1 MRCIAR
7 NVIAICSFKSR
18 DSSQPNFVALV
29 PHIEMAE
36 HDGAG
41 VPKGF
46 LVIQKVNQKKEITKL
61 KISVTCY
68 SLVSVFGSCYFFQT
82 IFITGTPSH
91 FLFFNFFDVVIYK
104 QISFT
109 RGYFTRLWRRNS
121 NMVLENVDGHNFS
134 LFSHILF
141 LFQKCAMANYFYKNV
156 AFIIWDLRLLNKL
169 LTFSVSFYF
178 RSFTCPFMTTSATCL
193 RSTSFQPTVT
203 SCNWQSKS
211 LSKSMQS
218 CHQ

>member
-36 HDGAG
+36 NDGPG

-46 LVIQKVNQKKEITKL
+46 LVIQKANQKKEISH

-68 SLVSVFGSCYFFQT
+68 SLVSVVGSCYIFQT
-82 IFITGTPSH
+82 IFITGTPPH
-91 FLFFNFFDVVIYK
+91 FLFFNFFDVVIYL

-109 RGYFTRLWRRNS
+109 HGYFTRLWRRNS
-121 NMVLENVDGHNFS
+121 NMVLENGHNFS

-141 LFQKCAMANYFYKNV
+141 LFQKCAMTNYWYKNV
-156 AFIIWDLRLLNKL
+156 AFIIWDLRLLKTN
-169 LTFSVSFYF
+169 
-178 RSFTCPFMTTSATCL
+178 R
-193 RSTSFQPTVT
+193 
-203 SCNWQSKS
+203 
-211 LSKSMQS
+211 
-218 CHQ
+218 

>member
-7 NVIAICSFKSR
+7 KVIAICSFKSR

-36 HDGAG
+36 NDGPG

-46 LVIQKVNQKKEITKL
+46 LVQKVNKNGNFAQNFRYML
-61 KISVTCY
+61 LTCFCCWQLLLFPNDIY
-68 SLVSVFGSCYFFQT
+68 YWHT
-82 IFITGTPSH
+82 AP
-91 FLFFNFFDVVIYK
+91 FLIFFNFFDVVIYK

>member
-1 MRCIAR
+1 
-7 NVIAICSFKSR
+7 
-18 DSSQPNFVALV
+18 
-29 PHIEMAE
+29 
-36 HDGAG
+36 
-41 VPKGF
+41 
-46 LVIQKVNQKKEITKL
+46 
-61 KISVTCY
+61 
-68 SLVSVFGSCYFFQT
+68 
-82 IFITGTPSH
+82 
-91 FLFFNFFDVVIYK
+91 
-104 QISFT
+104 
-109 RGYFTRLWRRNS
+109 
-121 NMVLENVDGHNFS
+121 MVLENGHNFS

-141 LFQKCAMANYFYKNV
+141 LFQKCAMTNYFYKNV